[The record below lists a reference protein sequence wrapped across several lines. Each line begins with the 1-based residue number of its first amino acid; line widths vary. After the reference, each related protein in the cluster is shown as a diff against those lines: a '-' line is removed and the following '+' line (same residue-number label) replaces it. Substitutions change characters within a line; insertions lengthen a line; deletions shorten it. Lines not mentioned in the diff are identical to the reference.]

1 MAKRDYYEVLGVDRN
16 ASEAEIKKAYRR
28 LARKYHPDVNKEDPN
43 AEEKFKEIS
52 EAYRVLGDE
61 KLRQQYDQ
69 FGHAAFEGPNG
80 AGGFGGF
87 GDFGDFGGFGGFG
100 DFEGFG
106 DIFDM
111 FFGGGMG
118 RQRQRGPQ
126 RGADVHVT
134 LQIKFEE
141 AAFGIETEVEV
152 PRSEIC
158 PHCNGNQAE
167 PGTPIHTC
175 PECNGTGQ
183 VQQVQQSA
191 FGRFVNVRTCPRC
204 AGEGKT
210 VETKCTRCGGTGQVR
225 RVRRINVKVPAGID
239 DGFRLRVPGEG
250 EAGIR
255 GGPPG
260 DLYVFVTVQPHEV
273 FQRQGSDVYCEI
285 PISFVQA
292 ALGDEI
298 EVPTLDGKVKLRIP
312 EGTQTGTS
320 FRLKGK
326 GIVKLRGY
334 GRGDQHVVVQ
344 VQTPTN
350 LTPKQKEALRQWG
363 ESLGE
368 SVRPAQEKGFFGR
381 MKEAI
386 DGLGR

>member
-1 MAKRDYYEVLGVDRN
+1 MAKRDYYEVLGVERN
-16 ASEAEIKKAYRR
+16 ASEDEIKKAYRR
-28 LARKYHPDVNKEDPN
+28 LARKYHPDVNQDDPD
-43 AEEKFKEIS
+43 AEEKFKEAS

-69 FGHAAFEGPNG
+69 FGHAAFEGANG
-80 AGGFGGF
+80 AGG
-87 GDFGDFGGFGGFG
+87 FGDFGGFGDWDGFS
-100 DFEGFG
+100 

-111 FFGGGMG
+111 FFGGMG
-118 RQRQRGPQ
+118 RQRRQGPQ
-126 RGADVHVT
+126 RGADIRFD
-134 LQIKFEE
+134 LRISFEE
-141 AAFGIETEVEV
+141 AAFGLETEVEV
-152 PRSEIC
+152 PRTETC
-158 PHCNGNQAE
+158 PHCHGNQAE

-175 PECNGTGQ
+175 TECNGTGQ

-204 AGEGKT
+204 GGEGKT
-210 VETKCTRCGGTGQVR
+210 VETRCKECGGQGQVR
-225 RVRRINVKVPAGID
+225 RVRKISVNIPAGID
-239 DGFRLRVPGEG
+239 NGFRLRVPGEG
-250 EAGIR
+250 EAGTR

-260 DLYVFVTVQPHEV
+260 DLYVFISVRPHE
-273 FQRQGSDVYCEI
+273 FFTRQGSDIYCEV

-320 FRLKGK
+320 FRIKGK
-326 GIVKLRGY
+326 GIVNLRGY

-344 VQTPTN
+344 IYTPKN
-350 LTPKQKEALRQWG
+350 LTSKQKEALRQWG

-368 SVRPAQEKGFFGR
+368 SVQPAHEKGFLGR
-381 MKEAI
+381 VKEAF